1 MAEYSP
7 GQHPNSIATRFS
19 SENQPA
25 NKGRKKGTR
34 SWDAVFRKVL
44 NSKEFQKTYLKT
56 LPGQWNDIIENTP
69 AELIAAGF
77 IMSVSKEVAK
87 AVQEDKPLP
96 KEVRDAI
103 MQLNKLGFGD
113 KVVVEP
119 DESVFDKVNLNFNV
133 IQSARTEDTLSDET
147 E

>member
-1 MAEYSP
+1 M
-7 GQHPNSIATRFS
+7 
-19 SENQPA
+19 
-25 NKGRKKGTR
+25 
-34 SWDAVFRKVL
+34 
-44 NSKEFQKTYLKT
+44 
-56 LPGQWNDIIENTP
+56 
-69 AELIAAGF
+69 AAGF

-87 AVQEDKPLP
+87 AVQEDKLLS
-96 KEVRDAI
+96 KDVRDAI

-119 DESVFDKVNLNFNV
+119 DESIFDKVNLNFNV